1 MKRLALLSAT
11 AALCAA
17 MASSAL
23 AQTQTTARDPDGVII
38 DDVEVVGDRTQ
49 PTLQQRVDAFVNTVA
64 APVGNYG
71 PARWHRTLCIGSANF
86 QAEAA
91 RQLIDRV
98 ASVAVQLG
106 LTPGAPGCAAQ
117 VMIVATNDGPATAT
131 AMVERNQRWFR
142 AGGEGMDQGQ
152 AALDRFKT
160 ADRAVRWWQ
169 VSLPVDADT
178 GQRAVRLPGDDPS
191 SSIAINKFVA
201 SRLSSPIRDNLTR
214 IMVIVDIEKLGE
226 VSFTQLADYVA
237 LVSLAQIDAEA
248 VTTGSDTVLNLFEDP
263 ATVSGLTDWD
273 MAYLQGLYG
282 ARLDTVSSNARMG
295 DVERGMERRERARQA
310 GE

>member
-1 MKRLALLSAT
+1 MRRLAILFATATLSALS
-11 AALCAA
+11 AP
-17 MASSAL
+17 AL
-23 AQTQTTARDPDGVII
+23 AQSQTTAPDPEGVVI
-38 DDVEVVGDRTQ
+38 DDVEVTGDRGR

-71 PARWHRTLCIGSANF
+71 PARWHRTVCIGSANF
-86 QAEAA
+86 QGEAA

-106 LTPGAPGCAAQ
+106 LTPAAPGCAAQ

-152 AALDRFKT
+152 AALERFKT
-160 ADRAVRWWQ
+160 DDRAVRWWQ

-178 GQRAVRLPGDDPS
+178 GQRAVRLPGDDPDKP
-191 SSIAINKFVA
+191 IIINKFAA
-201 SRLSSPIRDNLTR
+201 SRLSSPLRDNLTR
-214 IMVIVDIEKLGE
+214 IMIIVDIEKLGE

-237 LVSLAQIDAEA
+237 LISLAQIDAQA
-248 VTTGSDTVLNLFEDP
+248 VTTGSDTVLNLFADP
-263 ATVSGLTDWD
+263 ASVSGLTDWD

-282 ARLDTVSSNARMG
+282 ARLDSVSSNSRMG
-295 DVERGMERRERARQA
+295 NVERGMERRERERQA
-310 GE
+310 GN

>member
-1 MKRLALLSAT
+1 MRRLAILFATATLSALS
-11 AALCAA
+11 AP
-17 MASSAL
+17 AL
-23 AQTQTTARDPDGVII
+23 AQSQTTAPDPEGVVI
-38 DDVEVVGDRTQ
+38 DDVEVTGDRGR

-71 PARWHRTLCIGSANF
+71 PARWHRTVCIGSANF
-86 QAEAA
+86 QGEAA

-106 LTPGAPGCAAQ
+106 LTPAAPGCAAQ

-152 AALDRFKT
+152 AALERFKT
-160 ADRAVRWWQ
+160 DDRAVRWWQ

-178 GQRAVRLPGDDPS
+178 GQRAVRLPGDDPDKP
-191 SSIAINKFVA
+191 ININKFAA
-201 SRLSSPIRDNLTR
+201 SRLSSPLRDNLTR
-214 IMVIVDIEKLGE
+214 IMIIVDIEKLGE

-237 LVSLAQIDAEA
+237 LISLAQIDAQA
-248 VTTGSDTVLNLFEDP
+248 VTTGSDTVLNLFADP
-263 ATVSGLTDWD
+263 ASVSGLTDWD

-282 ARLDTVSSNARMG
+282 ARLDSVSSNSRMG
-295 DVERGMERRERARQA
+295 NVERGMERRERERQA
-310 GE
+310 GN